1 MAELPIATPAP
12 AKKDN
17 SGLRSRVL
25 TALILAPIAILA
37 VLYLPSTSFAVVF
50 GVVLCYGI
58 WEWTRVIGVQNQG
71 LRVLVV
77 ALNGALMAALLF
89 LHLEHWLLPIA
100 WIGVAW
106 WCLALLWLRSYEFGS
121 EPTRRNLEIKLLVG
135 SVMVVPAWVAVWL
148 IHRAPNDGPWWT
160 LFVLML
166 IWVADISAYFAGR
179 RFGQHKL
186 APRISPGKTR
196 EGVYGALAGTVLF
209 TAIAGW
215 AIEPIPVG
223 HGLLILLATV
233 TVLFSIV
240 GDLFESLIKRQ
251 SHLKDSGSLLPGH
264 GGMLDRIDS
273 VLAALPIFVCGR
285 YLIGL

>member
-1 MAELPIATPAP
+1 MVELSDSPVL
-12 AKKDN
+12 AKKSD
-17 SGLRSRVL
+17 SSLRSRII
-25 TALILAPIAILA
+25 TALILAPLAILA
-37 VLYLPSTSFAVVF
+37 VLKLPSMAFALLF
-50 GVVLCYGI
+50 GLVLCYGI
-58 WEWTRVIGVQNQG
+58 WEWTRVIGVHNQG
-71 LRVLVV
+71 LRIFVV
-77 ALNGALMAALLF
+77 ALNGGLMAALLW
-89 LHLEHWLLPIA
+89 LNLGHWLLPIA

-106 WCLALLWLRSYEFGS
+106 WCLAVFWLRSYEFGA
-121 EPTRRNLEIKLLVG
+121 EPTTRNLEIKLLVG
-135 SVMVVPAWVAVWL
+135 SVMVVPAWVSAWL
-148 IHRAPNDGPWWT
+148 IHRSPNDGPWWT

-179 RFGQHKL
+179 RFGKHKL

-215 AIEPIPVG
+215 VIEPIPVG

>member
-1 MAELPIATPAP
+1 MAEPADVQVASP
-12 AKKDN
+12 KKSD
-17 SGLRSRVL
+17 SGLRSRVI
-25 TALILAPIAILA
+25 TALILAPLAIFA
-37 VLYLPSTSFAVVF
+37 VLKMPSTAFAALF
-50 GVVLCYGI
+50 GLVLCYGI
-58 WEWTRVIGVQNQG
+58 WEWTRVIGVRNQV
-71 LRVLVV
+71 LRVLAV
-77 ALNGALMAALLF
+77 ALNGGLMAALLW
-89 LHLEHWLLPIA
+89 LNLGHWLLPIA

-106 WCLALLWLRSYEFGS
+106 WCLAVLWLRSIEFGA
-121 EPTRRNLEIKLLVG
+121 EPTTRNREIKLLVG
-135 SVMVVPAWVAVWL
+135 SVMVVPAWVAAWL
-148 IHRAPNDGPWWT
+148 IHRAQPDGPWWT

-179 RFGQHKL
+179 RFGKHKL

-209 TAIAGW
+209 TAVAGW
-215 AIEPIPVG
+215 VIEPIPVG
-223 HGLLILLATV
+223 HVLLIVLATV